1 MNKMKT
7 LKEIKKDFENKFIG
21 FDDDGDEFLETSWHG
36 IPASTPTPS
45 QIWDFF
51 EPYLHTPNSQIQQ
64 SNVKIADWATGS
76 DTGASS
82 KALMR
87 YMLGLKP
94 SSWGFFA
101 PSDADD
107 RGRCVRLLNLFPEWL
122 ERLDEMAQFICWGEQ
137 IPLIKSEF
145 EQYKLERA
153 KDNE

>member
-1 MNKMKT
+1 M
-7 LKEIKKDFENKFIG
+7 ENKTQTVEGIIREFNKGLDALDKVGQWNPINISEYSKGFIIQLLKG
-21 FDDDGDEFLETSWHG
+21 
-36 IPASTPTPS
+36 
-45 QIWDFF
+45 
-51 EPYLHTPNSQIQQ
+51 YTPNSQIQQ
-64 SNVKIADWATGS
+64 SNEKIADWATGN

-122 ERLDEMAQFICWGEQ
+122 ERLDEMAQFTCWGEQ